1 MSLQLAGA
9 VIESEDVGVAVA
21 GDVGL
26 AKGVRVAGS
35 VAVTNGGV
43 GLGGVGAAME
53 TSQAVSSPATNATV
67 KIDLLMY
74 PF

>member
-1 MSLQLAGA
+1 LQLAGA
-9 VIESEDVGVAVA
+9 VIESEDVGDAVA

-26 AKGVRVAGS
+26 AKGVRVAGN

-43 GLGGVGAAME
+43 GLRGVGAAME
-53 TSQAVSSPATNATV
+53 TSQAVSSPATNPTV
-67 KIDLLMY
+67 MIDLLIY